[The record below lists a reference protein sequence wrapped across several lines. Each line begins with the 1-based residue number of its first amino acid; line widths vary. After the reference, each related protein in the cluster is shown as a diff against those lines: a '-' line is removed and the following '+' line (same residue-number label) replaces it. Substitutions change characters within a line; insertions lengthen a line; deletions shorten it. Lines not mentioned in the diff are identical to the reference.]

1 MRVSLFV
8 ALCLAIP
15 ATVTSQQGSSSSDKS
30 PLDYEVFKARI
41 QPIFLAKRA
50 GHARCVGCHVGGTP
64 LRLQPLSSNMTWSE
78 EDTRKNFEAVQRV
91 VLPGVVSKS
100 KLLIHPLEQAAG
112 GDFYHSGGKHWAS
125 QSDPEFQALKAWV
138 LGESSKPRASAGTSV
153 RIIQTNSAGDN
164 VHIIDPATNSV
175 VGVIS
180 GIEVGHGAGA
190 APDGSRIYVSDEATS
205 SLAVVDAKSLKV
217 TKRIPLSG
225 HPNNMAVGKDGR
237 RVYVGIIQSPG
248 GVDVI
253 DTASLERVK
262 TIPTKGT
269 IHNAYVTPDGKYV
282 VAGSIQGKTINVI
295 DAKTE
300 EPAWTLEMDLGVRPM
315 TFNWNAD
322 GSTKWIF
329 AQLSGFNGFAVVD
342 FATRKEINRVKN
354 PDLPPGK
361 STVPEGSD
369 PSHGMA
375 VTSDGKTLVVCSRL
389 NNHLYAYSLPELKP
403 LGGAELGGKGAGWV
417 TLTPDGKTAYVANP
431 VTNDVS
437 AVDIATMKEVARI
450 PVGFVPKRNVTAML
464 P

>member
-1 MRVSLFV
+1 MRRLATI
-8 ALCLAIP
+8 ALGLAISGL
-15 ATVTSQQGSSSSDKS
+15 AAVAQQGTSSSTS
-30 PLDYEVFKARI
+30 LDYEYFKTKI
-41 QPIFLAKRA
+41 QPIFLAKRE
-50 GHARCVGCHVGGTP
+50 GHARCVACHTSGTP
-64 LRLQPLSSNMTWSE
+64 LRLQSLSAGSSTWSE
-78 EDTRKNFEAVQRV
+78 EQSRKNFEAVQRV
-91 VLPGVVSKS
+91 AVGSTRS
-100 KLLIHPLEQAAG
+100 KLLLHPLAQDAG
-112 GDFYHSGGKHWAS
+112 GDFYHSGGKHWKS
-125 QSDPEFQALKAWV
+125 QSDPEWQTLKTWV
-138 LGESSKPRASAGTSV
+138 TGQTGSMSAAQNTKV

-190 APDGSRIYVSDEATS
+190 APDGSRIYISDEATS
-205 SLAVVDAKSLKV
+205 SLAVVDAKSLAV

-225 HPNNMAVGKDGR
+225 HPNNMAVGRDGR
-237 RVYVGIIQSPG
+237 RVYVGIIQEPG

-253 DTASLERVK
+253 DTVRMERVK
-262 TIPTKGT
+262 TIPTRGT

-295 DAKTE
+295 DAASE
-300 EPAWTLEMDLGVRPM
+300 QPAWTLEMDLGIRPM
-315 TFNWNAD
+315 TFSWNAD

-342 FATRKEINRVKN
+342 FATQKEIKRIKN

-361 STVPEGSD
+361 ATVPEGSD

-389 NNHLYAYSLPELKP
+389 NNYLYAYSLPELNP

-437 AVDIATMKEVARI
+437 VVDIRSLKEVARI
-450 PVGFVPKRNVTAML
+450 PVGFVPKRNVTVLL